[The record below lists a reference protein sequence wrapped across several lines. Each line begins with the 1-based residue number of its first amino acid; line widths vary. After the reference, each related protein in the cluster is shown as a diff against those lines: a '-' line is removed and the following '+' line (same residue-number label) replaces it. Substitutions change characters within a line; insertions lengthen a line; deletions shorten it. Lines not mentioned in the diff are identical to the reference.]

1 MGESFGSWL
10 ILLVALL
17 AGLAVGWVLL
27 RGRRSEPP
35 APTAGTASDATTE
48 ASGSAP
54 VAAGTA
60 QSNTATEPT
69 TEPASGAPAGTG
81 TTTPTQAEPTEAEPA
96 PTAAAESTGSTA
108 EEPLTGTPTGA
119 TRVGEPLAGDVDPS
133 SIHAGPTTD
142 TTADTSAEPRSTVAT
157 PPVRPKDTTEP
168 ATAASAADP
177 VATEP
182 AVAVDPIA
190 TEPAVAAHP
199 VVTEPAAAAEPV
211 SAEPVAAQA
220 DDFRRIQGVG
230 PKMAAALHGAGIR
243 TYRQL
248 AELDEAA
255 LRETVKSA
263 GLRATASLATWPQ
276 QAKVLAAQ
284 ADSES

>member
-48 ASGSAP
+48 ASEPAP

-60 QSNTATEPT
+60 QSTAATEPT
-69 TEPASGAPAGTG
+69 TEPASVAPTG
-81 TTTPTQAEPTEAEPA
+81 TETATATRAEPTEAEPA
-96 PTAAAESTGSTA
+96 PTAAAEPAGSTT
-108 EEPLTGTPTGA
+108 EEPVTGTPADA
-119 TRVGEPLAGDVDPS
+119 TRASEPLAGDVDPT
-133 SIHAGPTTD
+133 SIHEGPTAD
-142 TTADTSAEPRSTVAT
+142 TTAEPRPAVAT

-168 ATAASAADP
+168 ATAASA
-177 VATEP
+177 
-182 AVAVDPIA
+182 VDPLA

-199 VVTEPAAAAEPV
+199 VVTEPATAADPV
-211 SAEPVAAQA
+211 AAEPVAAQA

-248 AELDEAA
+248 AELDETA
-255 LRETVKSA
+255 LRETVKNA